1 MPIDHSI
8 PGKLASSDA
17 SKAAAQRLHNFLV
30 SLLPAIDCLPLLE
43 ADRMATKTIYQNAYL
58 RLVGKLRE
66 RRMLL
71 GFSQLKLAAHLGWPQ
86 QKISSIE
93 NGSRRVDV
101 LEFCLITSA
110 LGLSNE
116 EMSELM
122 VVARKAARSSPIKA
136 D

>member
-8 PGKLASSDA
+8 PGELASPDA
-17 SKAAAQRLHNFLV
+17 SKAGAQRLHNFLV
-30 SLLPAIDCLPLLE
+30 CLLSAIDCLPLPE

-66 RRMLL
+66 RRESL
-71 GFSQLKLAAHLGWPQ
+71 GFSQFKLAAHLGWPQ

-93 NGSRRVDV
+93 SGSRRVDV

-110 LGLSNE
+110 LGFSNE
-116 EMSELM
+116 EMAEL
-122 VVARKAARSSPIKA
+122 VVGVRKAARGSSIKA